1 MLCVLE
7 GQGEYAET
15 LSTLRYADNAKKI
28 VNKAVVNEDPNLAM
42 IKQLK
47 DEVKKLKQMLAAA
60 GLLEGGEVVP
70 MPEAQVVEKEVIV
83 YKEDEVRAS
92 RPGHCFCT
100 QCCQLRTAFLAG
112 IKSCS
117 CENGY
122 RAKSSRAV
130 LQRPRSTLA
139 RTG

>member
-1 MLCVLE
+1 MLLAVSAHTKHHLHDVGACTLP

-60 GLLEGGEVVP
+60 GLLEDGEVP
-70 MPEAQVVEKEVIV
+70 AMPEAQVVEKEVIV
-83 YKEDEVRAS
+83 YKEDEV
-92 RPGHCFCT
+92 
-100 QCCQLRTAFLAG
+100 
-112 IKSCS
+112 CS
-117 CENGY
+117 CYG
-122 RAKSSRAV
+122 
-130 LQRPRSTLA
+130 
-139 RTG
+139 